1 MSVESIATFTSILAS
16 IAVIASLVFVGKQM
30 RQSSL
35 ATRMM
40 TAQINTQIMI
50 ENFNTLIDHPDLAA
64 IFAGERDREDI
75 SPGERIRIGNVFAS
89 TFRHMEMIHMHRRYG
104 VHEQEMWEACE
115 ARLAERIPNPVIRA
129 WWAASKQSYAPSFV
143 AFVDARMYEWLKE
156 NPIEED
162 EEILVWDV

>member
-1 MSVESIATFTSILAS
+1 MESIATLTSILAS
-16 IAVIASLVFVGKQM
+16 LAVMASLVFVGMQM

-64 IFAGERDREDI
+64 IFAGERPRDDI

-89 TFRHMEMIHMHRRYG
+89 TFRHMEMLHMHQRYG
-104 VHEQEMWEACE
+104 VHEKEMWEASE
-115 ARLAERIPNPVIRA
+115 ARLAERLPNPVIRA
-129 WWAASKQSYAPSFV
+129 WWAVSKQSYAPSFV
-143 AFVDARMYEWLKE
+143 AYVDARIYEWLKA
-156 NPIEED
+156 NPVEEGAD
-162 EEILVWDV
+162 IPVWEV